1 MKVDFDI
8 DLHHLT
14 RVEGHG
20 NIHIRVKEGR
30 LSEAT
35 WAVVETPRFFESI
48 VKGMSAERV
57 PFLTSRIC
65 GICSISH
72 TLTSIRAL
80 ERAMEIEPPETA
92 RMIRLLAMHGETL

>member
-1 MKVDFDI
+1 MTKVDCNI
-8 DLHHLT
+8 DVHHLT

-20 NIHIRVKEGR
+20 TIHITIKEGK
-30 LSEAT
+30 LVEAT
-35 WAVVETPRFFESI
+35 WAVGETQRFFEMM

-72 TLTSIRAL
+72 ALASIRAL
-80 ERAMEIEPPETA
+80 ERAMEITVP
-92 RMIRLLAMHGETL
+92 